1 MSEMSDFGYKA
12 PSLRTWDGLS
22 EALGI
27 IRHRVTNRLAPAFLD
42 VICVGTL
49 WLLVTYLVS
58 WILWKEIRYFLVPG
72 WLFAVGTVEIA
83 ALWESFGRSLG
94 QKIAGRQLV
103 GPELSSPTFRQRFI
117 HFVLWHVAVLPIL
130 GLAWRHPLHEKI
142 SGAESVSVVRGDE
155 RPAPWFRTTSG
166 IFVVALTLVALI
178 AAFAVTI
185 GPKTWTNFLSNYGR
199 AGRIIAALFKPN
211 NSLWPNGIASL
222 FETIYMALMAT
233 FFAVLFAV
241 PLSFFA
247 ARNLTTN
254 PVGRL
259 VYMIIRG
266 VLSIMRSI
274 QPIIWAILFLV
285 WVGTEHA
292 PFAGFLALF
301 LHSVADLTKLYAER
315 LESIDDGPI
324 EAITSTGG
332 GWLSV
337 LRYAVIPQIINP
349 YISFTLYRWDI
360 NIRMATVLGL
370 VGAGG
375 IGQPLIRYLQ
385 GQRFQ
390 EAAIYIYL
398 IAALVWGIDAMS
410 SRLRRY
416 FDEGPSVNVKQTQ
429 KSALTE
435 QNVRSEMAG
444 RGR

>member
-1 MSEMSDFGYKA
+1 MPEMSDFGYKP
-12 PSLRTWDGLS
+12 PSLRTWKGLS
-22 EALGI
+22 EASGI
-27 IRHRVTNRLAPAFLD
+27 ARHRITSRLAPAFLD
-42 VICVGTL
+42 VVCVGAL

-58 WILWKEIRYFLVPG
+58 WILWQEIRYFLVPG
-72 WLFAVGTVEIA
+72 WLFIVGTVEIA
-83 ALWESFGRSLG
+83 ALWESFGRSFG
-94 QKIAGRQLV
+94 QKISGKQLATSD
-103 GPELSSPTFRQRFI
+103 LSPPTFIQRFTHYI
-117 HFVLWHVAVLPIL
+117 LWHVTVLPVI
-130 GLAWRHPLHEKI
+130 GLAWRHPLHERV
-142 SGAESVSVVRGDE
+142 SGVESVSIIRGDE
-155 RPAPWFRTTSG
+155 KPAPWFLTTSG
-166 IFVVALTLVALI
+166 VFVVALTLVALI
-178 AAFAVTI
+178 AAFAVTV
-185 GPKTWTNFLSNYGR
+185 GPNTWTNFLSNYGR

-211 NSLWPNGIASL
+211 HSLWPNGIASL
-222 FETIYMALMAT
+222 FETIFMALMAT

-247 ARNLTTN
+247 ARNLSTN

-259 VYMIIRG
+259 VYVIIRG
-266 VLSIMRSI
+266 ALSIMRSI

-301 LHSVADLTKLYAER
+301 LHSIADLTKLYAER

-332 GWLSV
+332 SWISV
-337 LRYAVIPQIINP
+337 LRYAVVPQIINP

-416 FDEGPSVNVKQTQ
+416 FDEGHAVDVK
-429 KSALTE
+429 KSPKKGTA
-435 QNVRSEMAG
+435 SEAT
-444 RGR
+444 